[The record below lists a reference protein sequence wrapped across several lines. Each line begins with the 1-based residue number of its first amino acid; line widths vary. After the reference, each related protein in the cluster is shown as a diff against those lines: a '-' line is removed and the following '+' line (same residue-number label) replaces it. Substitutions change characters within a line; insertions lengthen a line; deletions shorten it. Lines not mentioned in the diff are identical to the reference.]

1 MTSIRKAYLTVAALT
16 FAALAAGCA
25 LGPPSQQAQTSAAS
39 QVVDDYKVSG
49 LLAQSGPAISDSL
62 SRNLPDSVDDAQR
75 QALDAAVARTYDPQR
90 LRNTVVS
97 RLADAAATSDNQKY
111 LINAAAEL
119 NKPLPQRMIGLESR
133 VADPNFGDGFQ
144 AFQDNPATPE
154 RQQRLE
160 IIEQLSDDMVVGDLQ
175 TDFNVALL
183 ESMIAAR
190 NDVVSPDEQVDAAQK
205 QRIIAN
211 SRDGIRA
218 KLNQQVPRM
227 LLYVYRDVDTK
238 TLQQYADLQ
247 HQPFMVWSN
256 KALANAVTST
266 LADAGPRVAQ
276 NLSAEEQ

>member
-1 MTSIRKAYLTVAALT
+1 VTSIRKAYLTVAALT

-266 LADAGPRVAQ
+266 LADAGPRVSQ

>member
-1 MTSIRKAYLTVAALT
+1 MTSIRKSYLTAVVLT
-16 FAALAAGCA
+16 LVVFAGGCA
-25 LGPPSQQAQTSAAS
+25 MGPPSQQAQTSAANK
-39 QVVDDYKVSG
+39 VVDDYKVSG

-62 SRNLPDSVDDAQR
+62 SRNLPESIDDTQR
-75 QALDAAVARTYDPQR
+75 QALDSAVAQTYDPQR

-111 LINAAAEL
+111 LVKAAAEL
-119 NKPLPQRMIGLESR
+119 DKPLPQRMIGLESR
-133 VADPNFGDGFQ
+133 VAEPNFGDGFQ
-144 AFQDNPATPE
+144 AFQNKPATPE

-160 IIEQLSDDMVVGDLQ
+160 IINQLSDDMVVGDLQ

-183 ESMIAAR
+183 ESMIEAR
-190 NDVVSPDEQVDAAQK
+190 NNVVSPDEQVDATQK
-205 QRIIAN
+205 QRIISN

-227 LLYVYRDVDTK
+227 LLYVYRDVDTQ

-247 HQPFMVWSN
+247 HQPFMVWTN

-266 LADAGPRVAQ
+266 LADAGPRVSQ
-276 NLSAEEQ
+276 NLSVEDQ